1 MPSVVLKESLIWGRP
16 VCSHGLSSKS
26 MFETNDLAVKLKM
39 FQNGKVE
46 VSKLSRVTLPLYMI
60 FIKRGEV
67 PNLFNID

>member
-1 MPSVVLKESLIWGRP
+1 
-16 VCSHGLSSKS
+16 

-46 VSKLSRVTLPLYMI
+46 VSKLSRLTLPLYMI